1 MQKAQIQWIQIQ
13 LGFLIL
19 SLRESTWEFMISMDL
34 DGFSHGFSQ
43 FNDAESVCVFLSF
56 PSGFW
61 HWKWVVVYWKYHGLC
76 GSTGPY
82 QQWKPWTA
90 EAGGRS
96 SNIDRAGPLESG
108 FVFEIWGTS
117 GTPNPVLIDIM
128 FIKLDVFFLVNLTS
142 SDKLNLLANKWWISS
157 NFLSVWYGECR
168 EYMKPLDFWGTTF
181 SHG

>member
-1 MQKAQIQWIQIQ
+1 MAFFLSATSPKATFVDSAHLHIALMQKAQIQWIQIQ

-128 FIKLDVFFLVNLTS
+128 FIKLDVFFFGKSYKFGQTE
-142 SDKLNLLANKWWISS
+142 LA
-157 NFLSVWYGECR
+157 CQ
-168 EYMKPLDFWGTTF
+168 
-181 SHG
+181 